1 MNKRILN
8 KILITSIM
16 LAMLLSA
23 ACAPQA
29 APEATAAQTAAP
41 QATTPGGETP
51 AAPRTLKVMTHDSFA
66 ISEAVLAQFE
76 AQYNVKVQ
84 FLKSGDTG
92 TALNKAILSRNNP
105 LADVFYGVDNTF
117 LSRALDEDIF
127 EAYTSPLLAEIPQEF
142 RLDAQNR
149 ALPVDYGDVC
159 LNYDRKYFDEK
170 GLTPPESLK
179 DLLKPE
185 YKGLLVVENPA
196 TSSPGL
202 AFLLATI
209 GVFGEEGYLDYWKGL
224 VANDPLVVNDWETAY
239 YTEFSGSS
247 GKGPRPIV
255 VSYNS
260 SPAFEVI
267 YAETPMEEP
276 PTAAVVAENTCFRQ
290 IEFVGI
296 LKGTQNRNLA
306 EKWVDFMLSTP
317 FQEDMPLQMFVF
329 PVNPQAKLDEAFVK
343 FLSIPT
349 QTAQVAPEQIAARRE
364 QWLKDWTE
372 AVLR

>member
-1 MNKRILN
+1 MSKHFLFRRILM
-8 KILITSIM
+8 TSII

-29 APEATAAQTAAP
+29 TPEVTTPATAAQA
-41 QATTPGGETP
+41 TPGGETP
-51 AAPRTLKVMTHDSFA
+51 ASPRTLKVMTHDSFA
-66 ISEAVLAQFE
+66 VSEAVLTQFE
-76 AQYNVKVQ
+76 TQYNVKVQ

-127 EAYTSPLLAEIPQEF
+127 EAYASPLLAEIPQEF

-159 LNYDRKYFDEK
+159 LNYDRTYFNEK

-196 TSSPGL
+196 SSSPGL

-209 GVFGEEGYLDYWKGL
+209 GVFGEDGYLDYWKGL
-224 VANDPLVVNDWETAY
+224 VANDLLVVNDWETAY

-267 YAETPMEEP
+267 YAETPM
-276 PTAAVVAENTCFRQ
+276 
-290 IEFVGI
+290 
-296 LKGTQNRNLA
+296 
-306 EKWVDFMLSTP
+306 
-317 FQEDMPLQMFVF
+317 
-329 PVNPQAKLDEAFVK
+329 
-343 FLSIPT
+343 
-349 QTAQVAPEQIAARRE
+349 
-364 QWLKDWTE
+364 
-372 AVLR
+372 